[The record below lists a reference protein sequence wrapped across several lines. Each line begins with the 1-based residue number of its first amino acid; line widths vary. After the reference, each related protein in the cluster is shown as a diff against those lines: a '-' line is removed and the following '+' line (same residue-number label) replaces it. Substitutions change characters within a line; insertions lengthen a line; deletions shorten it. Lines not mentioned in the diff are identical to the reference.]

1 MLLSGIWVLFQ
12 DLSSVTSVSNNLLM
26 LEHTIFIILSKE
38 EKFGGLSYIY
48 NFFFFFKSPKQH
60 YKTTFR
66 RGRQDGG
73 TCVSDSTLGLLQQV
87 ARVVFLT
94 VHVRTQNSERRVRS
108 SRPRAAAPPRCVLG
122 RELISRSVD
131 QMHC

>member
-48 NFFFFFKSPKQH
+48 NFFFFLKIKLQSS
-60 YKTTFR
+60 TTKR
-66 RGRQDGG
+66 HSGEAGRMG
-73 TCVSDSTLGLLQQV
+73 
-87 ARVVFLT
+87 ARV
-94 VHVRTQNSERRVRS
+94 
-108 SRPRAAAPPRCVLG
+108 C
-122 RELISRSVD
+122 LIPLWDCFSKWPGWFS
-131 QMHC
+131 

>member
-48 NFFFFFKSPKQH
+48 NFFFFENKTPKQH

-108 SRPRAAAPPRCVLG
+108 SRPRAAAPPRCG